1 MVQLFI
7 DYGLDCH
14 VRTHGHSN
22 QATRDLLIS
31 TQNKI
36 NELFAAAR
44 DGNESE
50 VWRLVVNGHTN
61 MVFNNVH
68 AADVAEEAGHSA
80 LARQL
85 RERWG
90 SVSRAPGYL
99 RWNSY
104 LQRSRARWLVLRKRF
119 TTQNAGQ
126 SLAHGVVDDRTYA
139 ALQWLLVQ
147 TVGGCPARPMRMVM
161 EYWCD

>member
-1 MVQLFI
+1 MSGKTF
-7 DYGLDCH
+7 
-14 VRTHGHSN
+14 
-22 QATRDLLIS
+22 S
-31 TQNKI
+31 TSFNK
-36 NELFAAAR
+36 NNCNALFAAAR
-44 DGNESE
+44 NGNESE
-50 VWRLVVNGHTN
+50 VWRLVHGHTN
-61 MVFNNVH
+61 MVFRNMH
-68 AADVAEEAGHSA
+68 AADAAEQEGHSA

-85 RERWG
+85 RERWA

-126 SLAHGVVDDRTYA
+126 SLPQGVIDDRTYA
-139 ALQWLLVQ
+139 ALRWLLVK
-147 TVGGCPARPMRMVM
+147 TVGGCPARPLRMVM